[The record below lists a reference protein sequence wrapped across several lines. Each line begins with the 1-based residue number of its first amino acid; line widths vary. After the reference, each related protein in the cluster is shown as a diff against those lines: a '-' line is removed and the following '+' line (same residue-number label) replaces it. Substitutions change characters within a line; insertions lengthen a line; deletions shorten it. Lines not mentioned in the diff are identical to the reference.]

1 MKLRRSRSIRQSKQP
16 KTPPPTPLAGPTITI
31 PPPMTSAIPALLAPE
46 NQINFMEDETM
57 SATKRKSAE
66 EMDIATDPSKKR
78 RIEDD
83 SIMEIVPETGKQ
95 NVF

>member
-1 MKLRRSRSIRQSKQP
+1 MKLRRSKSNRLSKQP
-16 KTPPPTPLAGPTITI
+16 KTPPPI

-46 NQINFMEDETM
+46 NQISFMEDETM

-66 EMDIATDPSKKR
+66 EMDIVTDPSKKR

-83 SIMEIVPETGKQ
+83 SIMDIVPETGK
-95 NVF
+95 